1 LGQSRGDEI
10 LQRHQHKGTHSALHY
25 EHLQAENGYSVYTVL
40 LKDISAVIGVCGF
53 NPGENEE
60 EAELLYHFN
69 QHYWGKGYATELQLP
84 VLLT

>member
-1 LGQSRGDEI
+1 MTYRFETARLLFQTMQPEDLDAVSQVWGR
-10 LQRHQHKGTHSALHY
+10 
-25 EHLQAENGYSVYTVL
+25 AEVMKYYTVL